1 MKKVFWLLIT
11 LFVLSLCLYGWYTD
25 LKLLLTPSY
34 VVFNDSENT
43 LYGYGIYTFEGGAKF
58 FFSRYNFVDGVVK
71 DNLIVGTNMTNGW
84 ELRRLAWSVG
94 TEFGGDRF
102 SWNIVVGRQQA
113 KLDDGVL
120 LSRVSDGISGHFHVR
135 TVRVDA
141 TVGYTGWTQE
151 RSTNMSLMA
160 DTNHRVIGGVMAAM
174 PVWFFSFVRVG
185 TAGSVDLRT
194 NFSSSFGVF
203 FAGVQGALGEWF
215 GYQAKAW
222 YEMGSIV
229 LTNLSKPDPVSAW
242 ASEASLFVGK
252 KGFPIQGRMRLFL
265 ASGEG
270 KADGWNRFVPL
281 GEMESSQVL
290 LHPAGNLTL
299 VQMQAT
305 WRTLASRLGV
315 SLGYDLLWRQEKQ
328 DITLVSLYGDGLFLG
343 QEFVL

>member
-1 MKKVFWLLIT
+1 
-11 LFVLSLCLYGWYTD
+11 
-25 LKLLLTPSY
+25 
-34 VVFNDSENT
+34 
-43 LYGYGIYTFEGGAKF
+43 
-58 FFSRYNFVDGVVK
+58 
-71 DNLIVGTNMTNGW
+71 
-84 ELRRLAWSVG
+84 
-94 TEFGGDRF
+94 
-102 SWNIVVGRQQA
+102 
-113 KLDDGVL
+113 
-120 LSRVSDGISGHFHVR
+120 
-135 TVRVDA
+135 
-141 TVGYTGWTQE
+141 
-151 RSTNMSLMA
+151 
-160 DTNHRVIGGVMAAM
+160 
-174 PVWFFSFVRVG
+174 VWFFSFVRVG

-343 QEFVL
+343 QEFVLQVVGKIDPSVKVFATGGVFLKGDGFGLNRDKPLYQVSGGLSIEL